1 MFFVSVLIST
11 LKQVFVQ
18 IHFHEIYSKTQ
29 NILGL
34 YSCQLTP
41 LPLINKELSL
51 FQAKIVIQVS
61 AGNIFTEH
69 RDISFLPS
77 VFINKKELFFG
88 QFSGKDNLI
97 IVGLPQVLSQIEV
110 SFF

>member
-1 MFFVSVLIST
+1 M
-11 LKQVFVQ
+11 
-18 IHFHEIYSKTQ
+18 
-29 NILGL
+29 
-34 YSCQLTP
+34 
-41 LPLINKELSL
+41 INKELSL

-61 AGNIFTEH
+61 AGNVFTEH
-69 RDISFLPS
+69 RDIFFLPS

-110 SFF
+110 SIVSDYY